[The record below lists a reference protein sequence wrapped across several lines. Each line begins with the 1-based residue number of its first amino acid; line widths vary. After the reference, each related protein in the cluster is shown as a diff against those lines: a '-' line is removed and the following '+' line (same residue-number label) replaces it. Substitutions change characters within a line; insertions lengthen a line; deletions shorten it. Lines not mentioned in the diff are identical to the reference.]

1 MTKQTGLDCLLG
13 KNHGY
18 SLGLMEELSTKET
31 GKMISLME
39 KAYTGSEM
47 VISTLDCMMMV
58 TIMAQVGS

>member
-1 MTKQTGLDCLLG
+1 
-13 KNHGY
+13 
-18 SLGLMEELSTKET
+18 MEELSTKET